1 MDADRINSNLEI
13 KRANTNKIKLEKDY
27 KLNNT
32 REEINKILP
41 EKKHTHTQ
49 KKDIMETL
57 PNATMIMEDHII
69 KEATLLPEVVDA
81 MKSIEIVRIEVF
93 HMIYD

>member
-1 MDADRINSNLEI
+1 
-13 KRANTNKIKLEKDY
+13 
-27 KLNNT
+27 
-32 REEINKILP
+32 
-41 EKKHTHTQ
+41 
-49 KKDIMETL
+49 METL

-81 MKSIEIVRIEVF
+81 MKSIEIVRIEDF